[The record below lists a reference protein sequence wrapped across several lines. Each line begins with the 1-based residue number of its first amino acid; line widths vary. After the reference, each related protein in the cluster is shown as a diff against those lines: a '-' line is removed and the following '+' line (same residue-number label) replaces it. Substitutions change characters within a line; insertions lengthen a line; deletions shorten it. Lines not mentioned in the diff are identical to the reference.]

1 MTSYLEVQVQ
11 MQIECSE
18 LIQLLTGLYTVKW
31 CHELHNCYVAIVSDR
46 RSAVLLVKGKLPKKS
61 EEEREEN
68 ETKEEIKMYVILFPV
83 KFQVMV
89 IQLSK
94 IAKSKI
100 ANMIR
105 KLAYNVIIEVVRKI
119 LVDIILSLIH
129 DKEDKLQFAS

>member
-1 MTSYLEVQVQ
+1 

-18 LIQLLTGLYTVKW
+18 PIQWLTALYTVKW
-31 CHELHNCYVAIVSDR
+31 CQELHNCYVAIVSDR

-89 IQLSK
+89 IPLSK
-94 IAKSKI
+94 IVKSKI

-119 LVDIILSLIH
+119 LADIILSLIH
-129 DKEDKLQFAS
+129 DKEDNLQFAGW